1 EAVGELPA
9 SHRPRAV
16 RLLLLDADLEG
27 RRGVIERLLS
37 PQTEAALQVLVIQ
50 GLAGR
55 GFDGTAELLLSR
67 WNSLTPAV
75 RREAFQAV
83 AGRRAWI
90 ERLVGS
96 MEAGE
101 ISAGEVD
108 AAQRQRLLAGAE
120 AELKGRIESL
130 FAAGG
135 GDRRAALEAAQPVLK
150 LQGSAERGAA
160 VFAKRCASCHR
171 QNGVGHEVGP
181 NLASLTSREPALLL
195 NAILDPSGA
204 VEAKYLNFVAVTESG
219 RTVAGMLTTETATGL
234 TFVAAEGKTETLL
247 RAEIEELRSTGK
259 SLMPEGLEKEL
270 SQQDLADVIEFV
282 RGLGKG

>member
-1 EAVGELPA
+1 M
-9 SHRPRAV
+9 
-16 RLLLLDADLEG
+16 LLDADLEG

-108 AAQRQRLLAGAE
+108 ARSGSVCWPVQRL
-120 AELKGRIESL
+120 S
-130 FAAGG
+130 
-135 GDRRAALEAAQPVLK
+135 
-150 LQGSAERGAA
+150 
-160 VFAKRCASCHR
+160 
-171 QNGVGHEVGP
+171 
-181 NLASLTSREPALLL
+181 
-195 NAILDPSGA
+195 
-204 VEAKYLNFVAVTESG
+204 
-219 RTVAGMLTTETATGL
+219 
-234 TFVAAEGKTETLL
+234 
-247 RAEIEELRSTGK
+247 
-259 SLMPEGLEKEL
+259 
-270 SQQDLADVIEFV
+270 
-282 RGLGKG
+282 